1 MMNILCVRRSACR
14 PVAGTPKSMGGFS
27 LTELAVVLVIVA
39 LLAGYFFSTGTQ
51 FIEIGKRKE
60 TETKLKAIEEALAG
74 YVAVHGRLPCP
85 ADGSRDLSYSLLG
98 HEHGSAGGCSDNQQ
112 NGVVPWVTIGLS
124 EADTVDGWNRRFTYR
139 VGQYLWV
146 AGGMDM
152 TKCDPAGTDSTTAT
166 PKLCNASCASTN
178 PGLCTAPDKFLQPGK
193 GLNVMDAASGG
204 NLLMSATATPTTTG
218 AAYVLI
224 SHGRNMLGSYPAGG
238 GSLLSIT
245 GSGDNE
251 APNANGTGITDFS
264 TKIFVDRDLN
274 EQTGSAYFDDIVRRP
289 VIMKVILKAQRG
301 PRAH

>member
-1 MMNILCVRRSACR
+1 M
-14 PVAGTPKSMGGFS
+14 SMGGFS

-39 LLAGYFFSTGTQ
+39 LLAGYFFTTGAQ
-51 FIEIGKRKE
+51 FIDIGKRKE

-74 YVAVHGRLPCP
+74 YIAVNGRLPCP
-85 ADGSRDLSYSLLG
+85 SNGALASSDGQAGREYG
-98 HEHGSAGGCSDNQQ
+98 GTGGCFDNQQ

-124 EADTVDGWNRRFTYR
+124 EADSVDGWNRRITYR

-178 PGLCTAPDKFLQPGK
+178 LGLCTAPDKFLQTGK

-204 NLLMSATATPTTTG
+204 NALMSTTATPTTTG

-238 GSLLSIT
+238 GSLLPIT

-251 APNANGTGITDFS
+251 APNANSTGITDFS

-274 EQTGSAYFDDIVRRP
+274 EQTGSAYFDDIIRRP
-289 VIMKVILKAQRG
+289 DIMKVILKAQRG